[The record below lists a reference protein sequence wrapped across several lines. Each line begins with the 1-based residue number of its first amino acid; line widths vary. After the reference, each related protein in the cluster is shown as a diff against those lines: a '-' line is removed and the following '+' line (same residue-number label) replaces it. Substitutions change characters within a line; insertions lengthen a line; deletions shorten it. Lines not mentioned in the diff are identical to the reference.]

1 MKTATFAPA
10 TRQLCRSAT
19 RPGFARSPR
28 SLAVRASR
36 DAELARMAEF
46 KRGLSARLEEAKKPG
61 STAAAA
67 PEGASVA
74 TEAPAVGKT
83 LREVTQDDFYEVI
96 NSHGDKLTVV
106 DCYTEW
112 CGPCKMILPTLVQWA
127 EELEGRVEII
137 KFNCNKYNKELGI
150 ALGIKVAPT
159 FLLYKNGEQMA
170 SMTGAKTEQLREL
183 IEQHM

>member
-1 MKTATFAPA
+1 
-10 TRQLCRSAT
+10 
-19 RPGFARSPR
+19 
-28 SLAVRASR
+28 
-36 DAELARMAEF
+36 MAEF

-67 PEGASVA
+67 PEGAAVT
-74 TEAPAVGKT
+74 TESPAAGKT
-83 LREVTQDDFYEVI
+83 LREVTKDDFYEAI
-96 NSHGDKLTVV
+96 KSHGDRLTVV

-112 CGPCKMILPTLVQWA
+112 CGPCKMILPTLVQWS
-127 EELEGRVEII
+127 EELEGKVEIV
-137 KFNCNKYNKELGI
+137 KFNCNKYNKELGV

-159 FLLYKNGEQMA
+159 FLLYKNGQQVA